1 MERKMPAI
9 GRVFEENKGVM
20 GGSQEYTSTI
30 EVNESVA
37 EETWR
42 AVLGRNDSLD
52 IVFDNDM
59 ILDDL
64 TVRNVGSSVNFR
76 LQLLFPSGGK
86 LILSPAGSD
95 FYMNQPSAP
104 NNWYRMP
111 KWTRL
116 RVSITEES
124 EDGVLLVSVV
134 GRA

>member
-9 GRVFEENKGVM
+9 GRVFAENKGVM
-20 GGSQEYTSTI
+20 GGSQEYTSTV
-30 EVNESVA
+30 EVNEVIA
-37 EETWR
+37 ADTWR

-64 TVRNVGSSVNFR
+64 TVRNVGSSVEFR

-86 LILSPAGSD
+86 LTLSGPSTD
-95 FYMNQPSAP
+95 FFMNQPSAT

-111 KWTRL
+111 KWARL

-124 EDGVLLVSVV
+124 QDGVLLVSVV

>member
-1 MERKMPAI
+1 MPAI
-9 GRVFEENKGVM
+9 GRVFSENKGVI

-30 EVNESVA
+30 EVNEA
-37 EETWR
+37 IAADTWR
-42 AVLGRNDSLD
+42 AVLGTNDSLD

-64 TVRNVGSSVNFR
+64 TVRNVGPSIVFR

-86 LILSPAGSD
+86 LTLSGPSSD
-95 FYMNQPSAP
+95 FYMNQPSTP

-116 RVSITEES
+116 RVSIIEGG
-124 EDGVLLVSVV
+124 DGALLVSVV

>member
-1 MERKMPAI
+1 MPAI
-9 GRVFEENKGVM
+9 GRVFSENKGVI

-30 EVNESVA
+30 EVNEA
-37 EETWR
+37 IAADTWR
-42 AVLGRNDSLD
+42 AVLGTNDSLD

-64 TVRNVGSSVNFR
+64 TVRNVGPSIVFR

-86 LILSPAGSD
+86 LTLSGPSSD
-95 FYMNQPSAP
+95 FYMHQPSTP

-116 RVSITEES
+116 RVSIIEGG
-124 EDGVLLVSVV
+124 DGALLVSVV

>member
-1 MERKMPAI
+1 MPTI
-9 GRVFEENKGVM
+9 GRVFTENKGVI

-30 EVNESVA
+30 EVNEA
-37 EETWR
+37 IAADTWR
-42 AVLGRNDSLD
+42 AVLGTNDSLD

-64 TVRNVGSSVNFR
+64 TVRNVGPSIVFR

-86 LILSPAGSD
+86 LTLSGPSSD

-116 RVSITEES
+116 RVSIIEGG
-124 EDGVLLVSVV
+124 DGALLVSVV